1 MKVFRILLLASWA
14 FLATY
19 TALVIADHGWGL
31 FRVFFGDMRAMG
43 WPGQF
48 NLDFTILLA
57 LSALWVAW
65 RHGFSAAGLLLGL
78 AAFFGG
84 ALFLT
89 AYLFVASVVAKGDA
103 REMLLGSERASV
115 AVPPGS

>member
-1 MKVFRILLLASWA
+1 MFRILLLASWA
-14 FLATY
+14 FLAAY

-31 FRVFFGDMRAMG
+31 VGVFFGDMRALG

-65 RHGFSAAGLLLGL
+65 RHRFGAAGIALGIL
-78 AAFFGG
+78 AFLGG
-84 ALFLT
+84 ALFLSV
-89 AYLFVASVVAKGDA
+89 YLFIESFRSGSDVRAL
-103 REMLLGSERASV
+103 LLGSRRHDR
-115 AVPPGS
+115 